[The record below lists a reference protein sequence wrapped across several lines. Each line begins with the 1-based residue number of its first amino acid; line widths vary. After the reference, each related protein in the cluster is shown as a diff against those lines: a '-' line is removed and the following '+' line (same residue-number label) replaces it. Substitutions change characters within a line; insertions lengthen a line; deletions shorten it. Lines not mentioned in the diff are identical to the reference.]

1 MVRNKIAVLEKST
14 IDKIAAGEVVERP
27 SSVVKELVENAIDAG
42 ASAITVEIK
51 DGGKS
56 YIRITDNGCGIPE
69 DELSVAFMRHST
81 SKLRDASE
89 LADIHTLGFR
99 GEALSS
105 ISAVSRVEM
114 ITKPADTLMGVRYVI
129 EGSKEI
135 SLDKIGAPDG
145 TTIMIYQLFFNTPA
159 RKKFLKTDTTEASY
173 ISELME
179 RLALSHPDIS
189 FCFIS
194 NKKEKIHTSGNGNL
208 MDTIYQIYGRQI
220 ASNLLAV
227 EKETD
232 LLKVSGFI
240 GNSNVARGNR
250 SLENFYING
259 RYIKSPL
266 LSKSVEEGYVGYL
279 MQHQYPFCVL
289 MITTKEA
296 SVDVNVHPTKQEV
309 RFDDEMAIADIF
321 KSLIF
326 DRLHQREDIAEVT
339 LDENVKEYAEE
350 VAEEVA
356 KDQQSS
362 TIRQDVPMRK
372 IAESTVADPRLEPMA
387 SEAESKQEEIVKE
400 VAPEPFEK
408 SRLEKMRQKI
418 TAQIHAD
425 TPYERKYQEYYQE
438 KEKEQDQGQKEKFTY
453 EQTTFLSEKA
463 RAKHRIIGQVFDTY
477 WLIEH
482 DNKLYIIDQHA
493 AHEKVLFERMMKQLQ
508 DKEMTTQYVSPP
520 IIVSLTRAEQDILDR
535 YEDVFSEL
543 GYVISSF
550 GGNEF
555 AIEGVPGNL
564 FSFDVKEFFMELLA
578 SCGELKGNDG
588 HDMIVEKVASMS
600 CKAAVK
606 GNNRLSYSE
615 IEELLDELLSLDNP
629 YHCPH
634 GRPTIIAMT
643 KYELEK
649 KFKRIV

>member
-129 EGSKEI
+129 EGSKEV

-145 TTIMIYQLFFNTPA
+145 TTIMVYQLFFNTPA

-326 DRLHQREDIAEVT
+326 ERLYQREDIAEVT
-339 LDENVKEYAEE
+339 LDENVQA
-350 VAEEVA
+350 A
-356 KDQQSS
+356 SL
-362 TIRQDVPMRK
+362 RK
-372 IAESTVADPRLEPMA
+372 TTENDATDPGSESITCEP
-387 SEAESKQEEIVKE
+387 ESKKEETIIE

-408 SRLEKMRQKI
+408 CRLEKMRQKI

-438 KEKEQDQGQKEKFTY
+438 KEKEQDQSREEKVTY
-453 EQTTFLSEKA
+453 EQTSFLSEQA

-520 IIVSLTRAEQDILDR
+520 IIVSLTRAEQDILKR
-535 YEDVFSEL
+535 YEEVFSEL

-606 GNNRLSYSE
+606 GNNRLSYPE
-615 IEELLDELLSLDNP
+615 IEELLDELLSLENP

>member
-129 EGSKEI
+129 EGSKEV

-145 TTIMIYQLFFNTPA
+145 TTIMVYQLFFNTPA

-208 MDTIYQIYGRQI
+208 MDTIYQIYGRLI

-326 DRLHQREDIAEVT
+326 ERLLQREDIAEVT
-339 LDENVKEYAEE
+339 LDENVQA
-350 VAEEVA
+350 A
-356 KDQQSS
+356 
-362 TIRQDVPMRK
+362 PLRK
-372 IAESTVADPRLEPMA
+372 TTENDATDPGSESMTCEP
-387 SEAESKQEEIVKE
+387 ESKKEETIIE

-438 KEKEQDQGQKEKFTY
+438 KEKEQDQSREEKVTYGQTS
-453 EQTTFLSEKA
+453 FLSEQA

-520 IIVSLTRAEQDILDR
+520 IIVSLTRAEQDILKR
-535 YEDVFSEL
+535 YEEVFSEL

-606 GNNRLSYSE
+606 GNNRLSYPE
-615 IEELLDELLSLDNP
+615 IEELLDELLSLENP

-634 GRPTIIAMT
+634 GRPTIIAIT

>member
-129 EGSKEI
+129 EGSKEV

-145 TTIMIYQLFFNTPA
+145 TTIMVYQLFFNTPA

-326 DRLHQREDIAEVT
+326 ERLYQREDIAEVT
-339 LDENVKEYAEE
+339 LDENVQA
-350 VAEEVA
+350 A
-356 KDQQSS
+356 SL
-362 TIRQDVPMRK
+362 RK
-372 IAESTVADPRLEPMA
+372 TTENDATDPGSESITCEP
-387 SEAESKQEEIVKE
+387 ESKKEETIIE

-438 KEKEQDQGQKEKFTY
+438 KEKEQDQSREEKVTY
-453 EQTTFLSEKA
+453 EQTSFLSEQA

-482 DNKLYIIDQHA
+482 DNKVYIIDQHA

-520 IIVSLTRAEQDILDR
+520 IIVSLTRAEQDILKR
-535 YEDVFSEL
+535 YEEVFSEL

-606 GNNRLSYSE
+606 GNNRLSYPE
-615 IEELLDELLSLDNP
+615 IEGLLDELLSLENP

>member
-129 EGSKEI
+129 EGSKEV

-145 TTIMIYQLFFNTPA
+145 TTIMVYQLFFNTPA

-208 MDTIYQIYGRQI
+208 MDTIYQIYGRLI

-326 DRLHQREDIAEVT
+326 ERLHQREDIAEVT
-339 LDENVKEYAEE
+339 LDENVQA
-350 VAEEVA
+350 A
-356 KDQQSS
+356 
-362 TIRQDVPMRK
+362 PLRK
-372 IAESTVADPRLEPMA
+372 TTENDATDPGSESMTCEP
-387 SEAESKQEEIVKE
+387 ESKKEETIIE
-400 VAPEPFEK
+400 MAPEPFEK

-438 KEKEQDQGQKEKFTY
+438 KEKEQDQSREEKVTY
-453 EQTTFLSEKA
+453 EQTSFLSEQA

-520 IIVSLTRAEQDILDR
+520 IIVSLTRAEQDILER
-535 YEDVFSEL
+535 YEEVFSEL

-578 SCGELKGNDG
+578 SCGELKDNDG

-606 GNNRLSYSE
+606 GNNRLSYPE
-615 IEELLDELLSLDNP
+615 IEELLDELLSLENP

>member
-1 MVRNKIAVLEKST
+1 MVRNKITVLEKST

-129 EGSKEI
+129 EGSKEV

-145 TTIMIYQLFFNTPA
+145 TTIMVYQLFFNTPA

-326 DRLHQREDIAEVT
+326 ERLHQREDIAEVT
-339 LDENVKEYAEE
+339 LDENVQA
-350 VAEEVA
+350 A
-356 KDQQSS
+356 
-362 TIRQDVPMRK
+362 PLRK
-372 IAESTVADPRLEPMA
+372 TTENDATDPGSESMTCEP
-387 SEAESKQEEIVKE
+387 ESKKEETIIE

-438 KEKEQDQGQKEKFTY
+438 KEKEQDQSREEKVTY
-453 EQTTFLSEKA
+453 EQTSFLSEQA

-520 IIVSLTRAEQDILDR
+520 IIVSLTRAEQDILKR
-535 YEDVFSEL
+535 YEEVFSEL

-606 GNNRLSYSE
+606 GNNRLSYPE
-615 IEELLDELLSLDNP
+615 IEELLDELLSLENP

>member
-129 EGSKEI
+129 EGSKEV

-145 TTIMIYQLFFNTPA
+145 TTIMVYQLFFNTPA

-208 MDTIYQIYGRQI
+208 MDTIYQIYGRLI

-326 DRLHQREDIAEVT
+326 ERLHQREDIAEVT
-339 LDENVKEYAEE
+339 LDENVQA
-350 VAEEVA
+350 A
-356 KDQQSS
+356 SL
-362 TIRQDVPMRK
+362 RK
-372 IAESTVADPRLEPMA
+372 TTENDATDPGSESMTCEP
-387 SEAESKQEEIVKE
+387 ESKKEETIIE

-438 KEKEQDQGQKEKFTY
+438 KEKEQDQSREEKVTY
-453 EQTTFLSEKA
+453 EQTSFLSEQA

-520 IIVSLTRAEQDILDR
+520 IIVSLTRAEQDILKR
-535 YEDVFSEL
+535 YEEVFSEL

-606 GNNRLSYSE
+606 GNNRLSYPE
-615 IEELLDELLSLDNP
+615 IEELLDELLSLENP

>member
-129 EGSKEI
+129 EGSKEV

-145 TTIMIYQLFFNTPA
+145 TTIMVYQLFFNTPA

-194 NKKEKIHTSGNGNL
+194 NKKEKIHTPGNGNL

-326 DRLHQREDIAEVT
+326 ERLYQREDIAEVT
-339 LDENVKEYAEE
+339 LDENVQA
-350 VAEEVA
+350 A
-356 KDQQSS
+356 SL
-362 TIRQDVPMRK
+362 RK
-372 IAESTVADPRLEPMA
+372 TTENDATDPGSESITCEP
-387 SEAESKQEEIVKE
+387 ESKKEETIIE

-438 KEKEQDQGQKEKFTY
+438 KEKEQEQSREEKVTY
-453 EQTTFLSEKA
+453 EQTSFLSEQA

-520 IIVSLTRAEQDILDR
+520 IIVSLTRAEQDILKR
-535 YEDVFSEL
+535 YEEVFSEL

-606 GNNRLSYSE
+606 GNNRLSYPE
-615 IEELLDELLSLDNP
+615 IEELLDELLSLENP

>member
-1 MVRNKIAVLEKST
+1 M
-14 IDKIAAGEVVERP
+14 VERP
-27 SSVVKELVENAIDAG
+27 ASVVKELVENAIDAG
-42 ASAITVEIK
+42 ADAITVEIK

-69 DELSVAFMRHST
+69 EELPVAFLRHST
-81 SKLRDASE
+81 SKLRNASE
-89 LADIHTLGFR
+89 LSDIHTLGFR

-114 ITKPADTLMGVRYVI
+114 ITKPQTELMGVRYVV
-129 EGSKEI
+129 EGSQEV
-135 SLDKIGAPDG
+135 SMDKIGAPDG
-145 TTIMIYQLFFNTPA
+145 TTIMVYQLFFNTPA
-159 RKKFLKTDTTEASY
+159 RKKFLKSDMTEASY

-179 RLALSHPDIS
+179 RLALSHPDVS
-189 FCFIS
+189 FLFIS

-232 LLKVSGFI
+232 LLMVSGFI

-266 LSKSVEEGYVGYL
+266 LSKAVEEGYVGYL

-289 MITTKEA
+289 QITTKEA
-296 SVDVNVHPTKQEV
+296 AVDVNVHPTKQEV
-309 RFDDEMAIADIF
+309 RFDDEIAIADIF
-321 KSLIF
+321 KTLVF
-326 DRLHQREDIAEVT
+326 ERLHQREDIAEVT
-339 LDENVKEYAEE
+339 LDEEIEKEKEQSKP
-350 VAEEVA
+350 VAEER
-356 KDQQSS
+356 
-362 TIRQDVPMRK
+362 T
-372 IAESTVADPRLEPMA
+372 
-387 SEAESKQEEIVKE
+387 
-400 VAPEPFEK
+400 PEPFEK
-408 SRLEKMRQKI
+408 ARLQQMREKI
-418 TAQIHAD
+418 TKQIHAD
-425 TPYERKYQEYYQE
+425 TPYERKYQEFYQKRE
-438 KEKEQDQGQKEKFTY
+438 SDTNAHAPKQELPETSKPATY
-453 EQTTFLSEKA
+453 EQTSFLTREA
-463 RAKHRIIGQVFDTY
+463 RAKHHIIGQVFDTY

-493 AHEKVLFERMMKQLQ
+493 AHEKVLYERMMKQLKN
-508 DKEMTTQYVSPP
+508 KEMTTQYVSPP
-520 IIVSLTRAEQDILDR
+520 IILSLTRAEQDILER
-535 YEDVFSEL
+535 FADVFAEL
-543 GYVISSF
+543 GYVISPF

-564 FSFDVKEFFMELLA
+564 FSFDVKTFFMELLA
-578 SCGELKGNDG
+578 SCDSLKGNDG
-588 HDMIVEKVASMS
+588 HDMILEKIASMS
-600 CKAAVK
+600 CKAAIK
-606 GNNRLSYSE
+606 GNNQLSRPE
-615 IEELLDELLSLDNP
+615 IEALLEELLSLENP

>member
-129 EGSKEI
+129 EGSKEV

-145 TTIMIYQLFFNTPA
+145 TTIMVYQLFFNTPA

-309 RFDDEMAIADIF
+309 RFDDEIAIADIF

-326 DRLHQREDIAEVT
+326 ERLLQREDIAEVT
-339 LDENVKEYAEE
+339 LDENVQA
-350 VAEEVA
+350 A
-356 KDQQSS
+356 
-362 TIRQDVPMRK
+362 PLRK
-372 IAESTVADPRLEPMA
+372 TTENDATDPGSESMTCEP
-387 SEAESKQEEIVKE
+387 ESKKEETIIE

-418 TAQIHAD
+418 MAQIHAD

-438 KEKEQDQGQKEKFTY
+438 KEKEQDQSREEKVTY
-453 EQTTFLSEKA
+453 EQTSFLSEQA

-520 IIVSLTRAEQDILDR
+520 IIVSLTRAEQDILKR
-535 YEDVFSEL
+535 YEEVFSEL

-606 GNNRLSYSE
+606 GNNRLSYPE
-615 IEELLDELLSLDNP
+615 IEELLDELLSLENP

>member
-1 MVRNKIAVLEKST
+1 MVRNKITVLEKST

-129 EGSKEI
+129 EGSKEV

-145 TTIMIYQLFFNTPA
+145 TTIMVYQLFFNTPA

-208 MDTIYQIYGRQI
+208 MDTIYQIYGRLI

-289 MITTKEA
+289 MIATKEA

-326 DRLHQREDIAEVT
+326 ERLHQREDIAEVT
-339 LDENVKEYAEE
+339 LDENVQA
-350 VAEEVA
+350 A
-356 KDQQSS
+356 
-362 TIRQDVPMRK
+362 PLRK
-372 IAESTVADPRLEPMA
+372 TTENDATDPGSESMTCEP
-387 SEAESKQEEIVKE
+387 ESKKEETIIE

-438 KEKEQDQGQKEKFTY
+438 KEKEQDQSREEKVTY
-453 EQTTFLSEKA
+453 EQTSFLSEQA
-463 RAKHRIIGQVFDTY
+463 RAKHRIIGQIFDTY

-520 IIVSLTRAEQDILDR
+520 IIVSLTRAEQDILKR
-535 YEDVFSEL
+535 YEEVFSEL

-606 GNNRLSYSE
+606 GNNRLSYPE
-615 IEELLDELLSLDNP
+615 IEELLDELLSLENP

>member
-1 MVRNKIAVLEKST
+1 MVRNKITVLEKST

-129 EGSKEI
+129 EGSKEV

-145 TTIMIYQLFFNTPA
+145 TTIMVYQLFFNTPA

-208 MDTIYQIYGRQI
+208 MDTIYQIYGRLI

-326 DRLHQREDIAEVT
+326 ERLHQREDIAEVT
-339 LDENVKEYAEE
+339 LDENVQA
-350 VAEEVA
+350 A
-356 KDQQSS
+356 
-362 TIRQDVPMRK
+362 PLRK
-372 IAESTVADPRLEPMA
+372 TTENDATDPGSESMTCEP
-387 SEAESKQEEIVKE
+387 ESKKEETIIE

-438 KEKEQDQGQKEKFTY
+438 KEKEQDQSREEKVTY
-453 EQTTFLSEKA
+453 EQTSFLSEQA

-520 IIVSLTRAEQDILDR
+520 IIVSLTRAEQDILER
-535 YEDVFSEL
+535 YEEVFSEL

-606 GNNRLSYSE
+606 GNNRLSYPE
-615 IEELLDELLSLDNP
+615 IEELLDELLSLENP

>member
-1 MVRNKIAVLEKST
+1 MVRNKIAVLEKAT

-27 SSVVKELVENAIDAG
+27 ASVVKELVENAIDAG
-42 ASAITVEIK
+42 ADAITVEIK

-69 DELSVAFMRHST
+69 EELPVAFLRHST

-89 LADIHTLGFR
+89 LSDIHTLGFR

-114 ITKPADTLMGVRYVI
+114 ITKPQTELMGVRYVV
-129 EGSKEI
+129 EGSQEV
-135 SLDKIGAPDG
+135 SMDKIGAPDG
-145 TTIMIYQLFFNTPA
+145 TTIMVYQLFFNTPA
-159 RKKFLKTDTTEASY
+159 RKKFLKSDMTEASY

-179 RLALSHPDIS
+179 RLALSHPDVS
-189 FCFIS
+189 FLFIS

-232 LLKVSGFI
+232 LLMVSGFI

-266 LSKSVEEGYVGYL
+266 LSKAVEEGYVGYL

-289 MITTKEA
+289 QITTKEA
-296 SVDVNVHPTKQEV
+296 AVDVNVHPTKQEV
-309 RFDDEMAIADIF
+309 RFDDEIAIADIF
-321 KSLIF
+321 KTLVF
-326 DRLHQREDIAEVT
+326 ERLYQREDIAEVT
-339 LDENVKEYAEE
+339 LDEEIEKEKEQSKP
-350 VAEEVA
+350 VAEER
-356 KDQQSS
+356 
-362 TIRQDVPMRK
+362 T
-372 IAESTVADPRLEPMA
+372 
-387 SEAESKQEEIVKE
+387 
-400 VAPEPFEK
+400 PEPFEK
-408 SRLEKMRQKI
+408 ARLQQMREKI
-418 TAQIHAD
+418 TKQIHAD
-425 TPYERKYQEYYQE
+425 TPYERKYQEFYQKRE
-438 KEKEQDQGQKEKFTY
+438 SDSNAHAPKQELPETSKPATY
-453 EQTTFLSEKA
+453 EQTSFLTREA
-463 RAKHRIIGQVFDTY
+463 RAKHHIIGQVFDTY

-493 AHEKVLFERMMKQLQ
+493 AHEKVLYERMMKQLKN
-508 DKEMTTQYVSPP
+508 KEMTTQYVSPP
-520 IIVSLTRAEQDILDR
+520 IILSLTRAEQDILER
-535 YEDVFSEL
+535 FADVFAEL
-543 GYVISSF
+543 GYVISPF

-564 FSFDVKEFFMELLA
+564 FSFDVKTFFMELLA
-578 SCGELKGNDG
+578 SCDSLKGNDG
-588 HDMIVEKVASMS
+588 HDMILEKIASMS
-600 CKAAVK
+600 CKAAIK
-606 GNNRLSYSE
+606 GNNHLSRPE
-615 IEELLDELLSLDNP
+615 IEALLEELLSLENP

>member
-114 ITKPADTLMGVRYVI
+114 ITKLADTLMGVRYVI
-129 EGSKEI
+129 EGSKEV

-145 TTIMIYQLFFNTPA
+145 TTIMVYQLFFNTPA

-194 NKKEKIHTSGNGNL
+194 NKKEKIHTSGSGNL
-208 MDTIYQIYGRQI
+208 MDTVYQIYGRQI

-326 DRLHQREDIAEVT
+326 ERLHQREDIAEVT
-339 LDENVKEYAEE
+339 LDENVQA
-350 VAEEVA
+350 A
-356 KDQQSS
+356 
-362 TIRQDVPMRK
+362 PLRK
-372 IAESTVADPRLEPMA
+372 TTENDATDPGRESMTCEP
-387 SEAESKQEEIVKE
+387 ESKKEETIIE

-438 KEKEQDQGQKEKFTY
+438 KEKEQEQSREEKVTY
-453 EQTTFLSEKA
+453 EQTSFLSEQA

-493 AHEKVLFERMMKQLQ
+493 AHEKVLFERMMKRLQ

-520 IIVSLTRAEQDILDR
+520 IIVSLTRAEQDILKR
-535 YEDVFSEL
+535 YEEVFSEL

-606 GNNRLSYSE
+606 GNNRLSYPE
-615 IEELLDELLSLDNP
+615 IEELLDELLSLENP

>member
-129 EGSKEI
+129 EGSKEV

-145 TTIMIYQLFFNTPA
+145 TTIMVYQLFFNTPA

-326 DRLHQREDIAEVT
+326 ERLHQREDIAEVT
-339 LDENVKEYAEE
+339 LDENVQA
-350 VAEEVA
+350 
-356 KDQQSS
+356 
-362 TIRQDVPMRK
+362 TPLRK
-372 IAESTVADPRLEPMA
+372 TTENDATDPGSESMTCEP
-387 SEAESKQEEIVKE
+387 ESKKEETIIE

-438 KEKEQDQGQKEKFTY
+438 KEKEQDQSREEKVTY
-453 EQTTFLSEKA
+453 EQTSFLSEQA

-520 IIVSLTRAEQDILDR
+520 IIVSLTRAEQDILKR
-535 YEDVFSEL
+535 YEEVFSEL

-606 GNNRLSYSE
+606 GNNRLSYPE
-615 IEELLDELLSLDNP
+615 IEELLDELLSLENP

>member
-129 EGSKEI
+129 EGSKEV

-145 TTIMIYQLFFNTPA
+145 TTIMVYQLFFNTPA

-220 ASNLLAV
+220 ASNLLTV

-321 KSLIF
+321 KLLIF
-326 DRLHQREDIAEVT
+326 ERLHQREDIAEVT
-339 LDENVKEYAEE
+339 LDENVQA
-350 VAEEVA
+350 A
-356 KDQQSS
+356 
-362 TIRQDVPMRK
+362 PLRK
-372 IAESTVADPRLEPMA
+372 TTENDATDPRSESMTCEP
-387 SEAESKQEEIVKE
+387 ESKKEETIIE

-438 KEKEQDQGQKEKFTY
+438 KEIEQDQSREEKVTY
-453 EQTTFLSEKA
+453 EQTSFLSEQA

-520 IIVSLTRAEQDILDR
+520 IIVSLTRAEQDILER
-535 YEDVFSEL
+535 YEEVFSEL

-606 GNNRLSYSE
+606 GNNRLSYPE
-615 IEELLDELLSLDNP
+615 IEELLDELLSLENP

>member
-129 EGSKEI
+129 EGSKEV

-145 TTIMIYQLFFNTPA
+145 TTIMVYQLFFNTPA

-326 DRLHQREDIAEVT
+326 ERLLQREDIAEVT
-339 LDENVKEYAEE
+339 LDENVQA
-350 VAEEVA
+350 A
-356 KDQQSS
+356 
-362 TIRQDVPMRK
+362 PLRK
-372 IAESTVADPRLEPMA
+372 TTENDATDPGSESMTCEP
-387 SEAESKQEEIVKE
+387 ESKKEETIIE

-418 TAQIHAD
+418 MAQIHAD

-438 KEKEQDQGQKEKFTY
+438 KEKEQDQSREEKVTY
-453 EQTTFLSEKA
+453 EQTSFLSEQA

-520 IIVSLTRAEQDILDR
+520 IIVSLTRAEQDILKR
-535 YEDVFSEL
+535 YEEVFSEL

-606 GNNRLSYSE
+606 GNNRLSYPE
-615 IEELLDELLSLDNP
+615 IEELLDELLSLENP

>member
-1 MVRNKIAVLEKST
+1 MVRNKIAVLEKAT

-27 SSVVKELVENAIDAG
+27 ASVVKELVENAIDAG
-42 ASAITVEIK
+42 ADAITVEIK

-69 DELSVAFMRHST
+69 EELPVAFLRHST
-81 SKLRDASE
+81 SKLRNASE
-89 LADIHTLGFR
+89 LSDIHTLGFR

-114 ITKPADTLMGVRYVI
+114 ITKPQTELMGVRYVV
-129 EGSKEI
+129 EGSQEV
-135 SLDKIGAPDG
+135 SMDKIGAPDG
-145 TTIMIYQLFFNTPA
+145 TTIMVYQLFFNTPA
-159 RKKFLKTDTTEASY
+159 RKKFLKSDMTEASY

-179 RLALSHPDIS
+179 RLALSHPDVS
-189 FCFIS
+189 FLFIS

-232 LLKVSGFI
+232 LLMVSGFI

-266 LSKSVEEGYVGYL
+266 LSKAVEEGYVGYL

-289 MITTKEA
+289 QITTKEA
-296 SVDVNVHPTKQEV
+296 AVDVNVHPTKQEV
-309 RFDDEMAIADIF
+309 RFDDEIAIADIF
-321 KSLIF
+321 KTLVF
-326 DRLHQREDIAEVT
+326 ERLHQREDIAEVT
-339 LDENVKEYAEE
+339 LDEEIEKEKEQSKP
-350 VAEEVA
+350 VAEEC
-356 KDQQSS
+356 
-362 TIRQDVPMRK
+362 T
-372 IAESTVADPRLEPMA
+372 
-387 SEAESKQEEIVKE
+387 
-400 VAPEPFEK
+400 PEPFEK
-408 SRLEKMRQKI
+408 ARLQQMREKI
-418 TAQIHAD
+418 TKQIHAD
-425 TPYERKYQEYYQE
+425 TPYERKYQEFYQKRE
-438 KEKEQDQGQKEKFTY
+438 SDTNAHAPKQELPETSKTATY
-453 EQTTFLSEKA
+453 EQTSFLTREA
-463 RAKHRIIGQVFDTY
+463 RAKHHIIGQVFDTY

-493 AHEKVLFERMMKQLQ
+493 AHEKVLYERMMKQLKN
-508 DKEMTTQYVSPP
+508 KEMTTQYVSPP
-520 IIVSLTRAEQDILDR
+520 IILSLTRAEQDILER
-535 YEDVFSEL
+535 FADVFAEL
-543 GYVISSF
+543 GYVISPF

-564 FSFDVKEFFMELLA
+564 FSFDVKTFFMELLA
-578 SCGELKGNDG
+578 SCDSLKGNDG
-588 HDMIVEKVASMS
+588 HDMILEKIASMS
-600 CKAAVK
+600 CKAAIK
-606 GNNRLSYSE
+606 GNNHLSRPE
-615 IEELLDELLSLDNP
+615 IETLLEELLSLENP

>member
-129 EGSKEI
+129 EGSKEV

-145 TTIMIYQLFFNTPA
+145 TTIMVYQLFFNTPA

-326 DRLHQREDIAEVT
+326 ERLYQREDIAEVT
-339 LDENVKEYAEE
+339 LDENVQA
-350 VAEEVA
+350 A
-356 KDQQSS
+356 SL
-362 TIRQDVPMRK
+362 RK
-372 IAESTVADPRLEPMA
+372 TTENAATDPGSASITCEP
-387 SEAESKQEEIVKE
+387 ESKKEETIIE

-438 KEKEQDQGQKEKFTY
+438 KEKEQDQSREEKVTY
-453 EQTTFLSEKA
+453 EQTSFLSEQA

-520 IIVSLTRAEQDILDR
+520 IIVSLTRAERDILKR
-535 YEDVFSEL
+535 YEEVFSEL

-606 GNNRLSYSE
+606 GNNRLSYPE
-615 IEELLDELLSLDNP
+615 IEELLDELLSLENP

>member
-129 EGSKEI
+129 EGSKEV

-145 TTIMIYQLFFNTPA
+145 TTIMVYQLFFNTPA

-326 DRLHQREDIAEVT
+326 ERLYQIEDIAEVT
-339 LDENVKEYAEE
+339 LDENVQA
-350 VAEEVA
+350 A
-356 KDQQSS
+356 SL
-362 TIRQDVPMRK
+362 RK
-372 IAESTVADPRLEPMA
+372 TTENDATDPGSESITCEP
-387 SEAESKQEEIVKE
+387 ESKKEETIIE

-438 KEKEQDQGQKEKFTY
+438 KEKEQEQSREEKVTY
-453 EQTTFLSEKA
+453 EQTSFLSEQA

-520 IIVSLTRAEQDILDR
+520 IIVSLTRAEQDILKR
-535 YEDVFSEL
+535 YEEVFSEL

-606 GNNRLSYSE
+606 GNNRLSYPE
-615 IEELLDELLSLDNP
+615 IEELLDELLSLENP

>member
-42 ASAITVEIK
+42 ASAITVEIR

-129 EGSKEI
+129 EGSKEV

-145 TTIMIYQLFFNTPA
+145 TTIMVYQLFFNTPA

-326 DRLHQREDIAEVT
+326 ERLYQREDIAEVT
-339 LDENVKEYAEE
+339 LDENVQA
-350 VAEEVA
+350 A
-356 KDQQSS
+356 SL
-362 TIRQDVPMRK
+362 RK
-372 IAESTVADPRLEPMA
+372 TTENDATDPGSESITCEP
-387 SEAESKQEEIVKE
+387 ESKKEETIIE

-438 KEKEQDQGQKEKFTY
+438 KEKEQEQSREEKVTY
-453 EQTTFLSEKA
+453 EQTSFLSEQA

-520 IIVSLTRAEQDILDR
+520 IIVSLTRAERDILKR
-535 YEDVFSEL
+535 YEEVFSEL

-606 GNNRLSYSE
+606 GNNRLSYPE
-615 IEELLDELLSLDNP
+615 IEELLDELLSLENP

>member
-1 MVRNKIAVLEKST
+1 MVRNKIAVLEKAT

-27 SSVVKELVENAIDAG
+27 ASVVKELVENAIDAG
-42 ASAITVEIK
+42 ADAITVEIK

-69 DELSVAFMRHST
+69 EELPVAFLRHST

-89 LADIHTLGFR
+89 LSDIHTLGFR

-105 ISAVSRVEM
+105 ISAISRVEM
-114 ITKPADTLMGVRYVI
+114 ITKPQTELMGVRYVV
-129 EGSKEI
+129 EGSQEV
-135 SLDKIGAPDG
+135 SMDKIGAPDG
-145 TTIMIYQLFFNTPA
+145 TTIMVYQLFFNTPA
-159 RKKFLKTDTTEASY
+159 RKKFLKSDMTEASY

-179 RLALSHPDIS
+179 RLALSHPDVS
-189 FCFIS
+189 FLFIS

-232 LLKVSGFI
+232 LLMVSGFI

-266 LSKSVEEGYVGYL
+266 LSKAVEEGYVGYL

-289 MITTKEA
+289 QITTKEA
-296 SVDVNVHPTKQEV
+296 AVDVNVHPTKQEV
-309 RFDDEMAIADIF
+309 RFDDEIAIADIF
-321 KSLIF
+321 KTLVF
-326 DRLHQREDIAEVT
+326 ERLHQREDIAEVT
-339 LDENVKEYAEE
+339 LDEEIEIEKEKEKEQSKPVTEE
-350 VAEEVA
+350 R
-356 KDQQSS
+356 
-362 TIRQDVPMRK
+362 T
-372 IAESTVADPRLEPMA
+372 
-387 SEAESKQEEIVKE
+387 
-400 VAPEPFEK
+400 PEPFEK
-408 SRLEKMRQKI
+408 ARLQQMREKI
-418 TAQIHAD
+418 TKQIHAD
-425 TPYERKYQEYYQE
+425 TPYERKYQEFYQKRE
-438 KEKEQDQGQKEKFTY
+438 SDTNAHAPKQELPETSKPATY
-453 EQTTFLSEKA
+453 EQTSFLTREA
-463 RAKHRIIGQVFDTY
+463 RAKHHIIGQVFDTY

-493 AHEKVLFERMMKQLQ
+493 AHEKVLYERMMKQLKN
-508 DKEMTTQYVSPP
+508 KEMTTQYVSPP
-520 IIVSLTRAEQDILDR
+520 IILSLTRAEQDILER
-535 YEDVFSEL
+535 FADVFAEL
-543 GYVISSF
+543 GYVISPF

-555 AIEGVPGNL
+555 AIEGIPGNL
-564 FSFDVKEFFMELLA
+564 FSFDVKTFFMELLA
-578 SCGELKGNDG
+578 SCDSLKGNDG
-588 HDMIVEKVASMS
+588 HDMILEKIASMS
-600 CKAAVK
+600 CKAAIK
-606 GNNRLSYSE
+606 GNNQLSRPE
-615 IEELLDELLSLDNP
+615 IEALLEELLSLENP

>member
-129 EGSKEI
+129 EGSKEV

-145 TTIMIYQLFFNTPA
+145 TTIMVYQLFFNTPA

-326 DRLHQREDIAEVT
+326 ERLYQREDIAEVT
-339 LDENVKEYAEE
+339 LDENVQA
-350 VAEEVA
+350 A
-356 KDQQSS
+356 SL
-362 TIRQDVPMRK
+362 RK
-372 IAESTVADPRLEPMA
+372 TTENDATDPGSESMTCEP
-387 SEAESKQEEIVKE
+387 ESKKEETIIE

-438 KEKEQDQGQKEKFTY
+438 KEKEQDQSREEKVTY
-453 EQTTFLSEKA
+453 EQTSFLSEQA

-520 IIVSLTRAEQDILDR
+520 IIVSLTRAEQDILKR
-535 YEDVFSEL
+535 YEEVFSEL

-606 GNNRLSYSE
+606 GNNRLSYPE
-615 IEELLDELLSLDNP
+615 IEELLDELLSLENP

>member
-129 EGSKEI
+129 EGSKEV

-145 TTIMIYQLFFNTPA
+145 TTIMVYQLFFNTPA

-208 MDTIYQIYGRQI
+208 MDTIYQIYGRLI

-289 MITTKEA
+289 MIATKEA

-326 DRLHQREDIAEVT
+326 ERLHQREDIAEVT
-339 LDENVKEYAEE
+339 LDENVQA
-350 VAEEVA
+350 A
-356 KDQQSS
+356 
-362 TIRQDVPMRK
+362 PLRK
-372 IAESTVADPRLEPMA
+372 TTENDATDPGSESMTCEP
-387 SEAESKQEEIVKE
+387 ESKKEETIIE

-438 KEKEQDQGQKEKFTY
+438 KEKEQDQSREEKVTY
-453 EQTTFLSEKA
+453 EQTSFLSEQA

-520 IIVSLTRAEQDILDR
+520 IIVSLTRAEQDILKR
-535 YEDVFSEL
+535 YEEVFSEL

-606 GNNRLSYSE
+606 GNNRLSYPE
-615 IEELLDELLSLDNP
+615 IEELLDELLSLENP

>member
-1 MVRNKIAVLEKST
+1 MVRNKIAVLEKAT

-27 SSVVKELVENAIDAG
+27 ASVVKELVENAIDAG
-42 ASAITVEIK
+42 ADAITVEIK

-69 DELSVAFMRHST
+69 EELPVAFLRHST

-89 LADIHTLGFR
+89 LSDIHTLGFR

-114 ITKPADTLMGVRYVI
+114 ITKPQTELMGVRYVV
-129 EGSKEI
+129 EGSQEV
-135 SLDKIGAPDG
+135 SMDKIGAPDG
-145 TTIMIYQLFFNTPA
+145 TTIMVYQLFFNTPA
-159 RKKFLKTDTTEASY
+159 RKKFLKSDMTEASY

-179 RLALSHPDIS
+179 RLALSHPDVS
-189 FCFIS
+189 FLFIS

-232 LLKVSGFI
+232 LLMVSGFI

-266 LSKSVEEGYVGYL
+266 LSKAVEEGYVGYL

-289 MITTKEA
+289 QITTKEA
-296 SVDVNVHPTKQEV
+296 AVDVNVHPTKQEV
-309 RFDDEMAIADIF
+309 RFDDEIAIADIF
-321 KSLIF
+321 KTLVF
-326 DRLHQREDIAEVT
+326 ERLHQREDIAEVT
-339 LDENVKEYAEE
+339 LDEEIEIEKEQSKPVTEE
-350 VAEEVA
+350 R
-356 KDQQSS
+356 
-362 TIRQDVPMRK
+362 T
-372 IAESTVADPRLEPMA
+372 
-387 SEAESKQEEIVKE
+387 
-400 VAPEPFEK
+400 PEPFEK
-408 SRLEKMRQKI
+408 ARLQQMREKI
-418 TAQIHAD
+418 TKQIHAD
-425 TPYERKYQEYYQE
+425 TPYERKYQEFYQKRE
-438 KEKEQDQGQKEKFTY
+438 SDTNAHAPKQELPETSKPATY
-453 EQTTFLSEKA
+453 EQTSFLTREA
-463 RAKHRIIGQVFDTY
+463 RAKHHIIGQVFDTY

-493 AHEKVLFERMMKQLQ
+493 AHEKVLYERMMKQLKN
-508 DKEMTTQYVSPP
+508 KEMTTQYVSPP
-520 IIVSLTRAEQDILDR
+520 IILSLTRAEQDILER
-535 YEDVFSEL
+535 FADVFAEL
-543 GYVISSF
+543 GYVISPF

-564 FSFDVKEFFMELLA
+564 FSFDVKTFFMELLA
-578 SCGELKGNDG
+578 SCDSLKGNDG
-588 HDMIVEKVASMS
+588 HDMILEKIASMS
-600 CKAAVK
+600 CKAAIK
-606 GNNRLSYSE
+606 GNNHLSRPE
-615 IEELLDELLSLDNP
+615 IEALLEELLSLENP

>member
-129 EGSKEI
+129 EGSKEV

-145 TTIMIYQLFFNTPA
+145 TTIMVYQLFFNTPA

-326 DRLHQREDIAEVT
+326 ERLYQREDIAEVT
-339 LDENVKEYAEE
+339 LDENVQA
-350 VAEEVA
+350 A
-356 KDQQSS
+356 SL
-362 TIRQDVPMRK
+362 RK
-372 IAESTVADPRLEPMA
+372 TTENDATDPGSESITCEP
-387 SEAESKQEEIVKE
+387 ESKKEENIIE

-438 KEKEQDQGQKEKFTY
+438 KEKEQDQSREEKVTY
-453 EQTTFLSEKA
+453 EQTSFLSEQA

-520 IIVSLTRAEQDILDR
+520 IIVSLTRAEQDILKR
-535 YEDVFSEL
+535 YEEVFSEL

-606 GNNRLSYSE
+606 GNNRLSYPE
-615 IEELLDELLSLDNP
+615 IEELLDELLSLENP

>member
-1 MVRNKIAVLEKST
+1 MVRNKIAVLEKAT

-27 SSVVKELVENAIDAG
+27 ASVVKELVENAIDAG
-42 ASAITVEIK
+42 ADAITVEIK

-69 DELSVAFMRHST
+69 EELPVAFLRHST

-89 LADIHTLGFR
+89 LSDIHTLGFR

-114 ITKPADTLMGVRYVI
+114 ITKPQTELMGVRYVV
-129 EGSKEI
+129 EGSQEV
-135 SLDKIGAPDG
+135 SMDKIGAPDG
-145 TTIMIYQLFFNTPA
+145 TTIMVYQLFFNTPA
-159 RKKFLKTDTTEASY
+159 RKKFLKSDMTEASY

-179 RLALSHPDIS
+179 RLALSHPDVS
-189 FCFIS
+189 FLFIS

-232 LLKVSGFI
+232 LLMVSGFI

-266 LSKSVEEGYVGYL
+266 LSKAVEEGYVGYL

-289 MITTKEA
+289 QITTKEA
-296 SVDVNVHPTKQEV
+296 AVDVNVHPTKQEV
-309 RFDDEMAIADIF
+309 RFDDEIAIADIF
-321 KSLIF
+321 KTLVF
-326 DRLHQREDIAEVT
+326 ERLHQREDIAEVT
-339 LDENVKEYAEE
+339 LDEEIEIEKEKEKSKP
-350 VAEEVA
+350 VAEER
-356 KDQQSS
+356 
-362 TIRQDVPMRK
+362 T
-372 IAESTVADPRLEPMA
+372 
-387 SEAESKQEEIVKE
+387 
-400 VAPEPFEK
+400 PEPFEK
-408 SRLEKMRQKI
+408 ARLQQMREKI
-418 TAQIHAD
+418 TKQIHAD
-425 TPYERKYQEYYQE
+425 TPYERKYQEFYQKRE
-438 KEKEQDQGQKEKFTY
+438 SDTNAHAPKQELPETSKPATY
-453 EQTTFLSEKA
+453 EQTSFLTREA
-463 RAKHRIIGQVFDTY
+463 RAKHHIIGQVFDTY

-493 AHEKVLFERMMKQLQ
+493 AHEKVLYERMMKQLKN
-508 DKEMTTQYVSPP
+508 KEMTTQYVSPP
-520 IIVSLTRAEQDILDR
+520 IILSLTRAEQDILER
-535 YEDVFSEL
+535 FADVFAEL
-543 GYVISSF
+543 GYVISPF

-564 FSFDVKEFFMELLA
+564 FSFDVKTFFMELLA
-578 SCGELKGNDG
+578 SCDSLKGNDG
-588 HDMIVEKVASMS
+588 HDMILEKIASMS
-600 CKAAVK
+600 CKAAIK
-606 GNNRLSYSE
+606 GNNQLSRPE
-615 IEELLDELLSLDNP
+615 IEALLEELLSLENP

>member
-1 MVRNKIAVLEKST
+1 MVRNKITVLEKST

-81 SKLRDASE
+81 SKLWDASE

-129 EGSKEI
+129 EGSKEV

-145 TTIMIYQLFFNTPA
+145 TTIMVYQLFFNTPA

-208 MDTIYQIYGRQI
+208 MDTIYQIYGRLI

-289 MITTKEA
+289 MIATKEA

-326 DRLHQREDIAEVT
+326 ERLHQREDIAEVT
-339 LDENVKEYAEE
+339 LDENVQA
-350 VAEEVA
+350 A
-356 KDQQSS
+356 
-362 TIRQDVPMRK
+362 PLRK
-372 IAESTVADPRLEPMA
+372 TTENDATDPGSESMTCEP
-387 SEAESKQEEIVKE
+387 ESKKEETIIE

-438 KEKEQDQGQKEKFTY
+438 KEKEQDQSREEKVTY
-453 EQTTFLSEKA
+453 EQTSFLSEQA

-520 IIVSLTRAEQDILDR
+520 IIVSLTRAEQDILKR
-535 YEDVFSEL
+535 YEEVFSEL

-606 GNNRLSYSE
+606 GNNRLSYPE
-615 IEELLDELLSLDNP
+615 IEELLDELLSLENP

>member
-1 MVRNKIAVLEKST
+1 MVRNKIAVLEKAT

-27 SSVVKELVENAIDAG
+27 ASVVKELVENAIDAG
-42 ASAITVEIK
+42 ADAITVEIK

-69 DELSVAFMRHST
+69 EELPVAFLRHST

-89 LADIHTLGFR
+89 LSDIHTLGFR

-114 ITKPADTLMGVRYVI
+114 ITKPQTELMGVRYVV
-129 EGSKEI
+129 EGSQEI
-135 SLDKIGAPDG
+135 SMDKIGAPDG
-145 TTIMIYQLFFNTPA
+145 TTIMVYQLFFNTPA
-159 RKKFLKTDTTEASY
+159 RKKFLKSDMTEASY

-179 RLALSHPDIS
+179 RLALSHPDVS
-189 FCFIS
+189 FLFIS

-208 MDTIYQIYGRQI
+208 IDTIYQIYGRQI

-232 LLKVSGFI
+232 LLMVSGFI

-266 LSKSVEEGYVGYL
+266 LSKAVEEGYVGYL

-289 MITTKEA
+289 QITTKEA
-296 SVDVNVHPTKQEV
+296 AVDVNVHPTKQEV
-309 RFDDEMAIADIF
+309 RFDDEIAIADIF
-321 KSLIF
+321 KTLVF
-326 DRLHQREDIAEVT
+326 ERLHQREDIAEVT
-339 LDENVKEYAEE
+339 LDEEIEKEKEQSKPVTEE
-350 VAEEVA
+350 R
-356 KDQQSS
+356 
-362 TIRQDVPMRK
+362 T
-372 IAESTVADPRLEPMA
+372 
-387 SEAESKQEEIVKE
+387 
-400 VAPEPFEK
+400 PEPFEK
-408 SRLEKMRQKI
+408 ARLQQMREKI
-418 TAQIHAD
+418 TKQIHAD
-425 TPYERKYQEYYQE
+425 TPYERKYQEFYQKRE
-438 KEKEQDQGQKEKFTY
+438 SDANAHAPKQELPETSKPATY
-453 EQTTFLSEKA
+453 EQTSFLTREA
-463 RAKHRIIGQVFDTY
+463 RAKHHIIGQVFDTY

-493 AHEKVLFERMMKQLQ
+493 AHEKVLYERMMKQLKN
-508 DKEMTTQYVSPP
+508 KEMTTQYVSPP
-520 IIVSLTRAEQDILDR
+520 IILSLTRAEQDILER
-535 YEDVFSEL
+535 FADVFAEL
-543 GYVISSF
+543 GYVISPF

-564 FSFDVKEFFMELLA
+564 FSFDVKTFFMELLA
-578 SCGELKGNDG
+578 SCDSLKGNDG
-588 HDMIVEKVASMS
+588 HDMILEKIASMS
-600 CKAAVK
+600 CKAAIK
-606 GNNRLSYSE
+606 GNNHLSRPE
-615 IEELLDELLSLDNP
+615 IEALLEELLSLENP

-634 GRPTIIAMT
+634 GRPTIISMT
-643 KYELEK
+643 KYEIEK

>member
-129 EGSKEI
+129 EDSKEV

-145 TTIMIYQLFFNTPA
+145 TTIMVYQLFFNTPA

-179 RLALSHPDIS
+179 RLALPHPDIS

-208 MDTIYQIYGRQI
+208 MDTIYQIYGRLI

-326 DRLHQREDIAEVT
+326 ERLHQREDIAEVT
-339 LDENVKEYAEE
+339 LDENVQA
-350 VAEEVA
+350 A
-356 KDQQSS
+356 
-362 TIRQDVPMRK
+362 PLRK
-372 IAESTVADPRLEPMA
+372 TTENDATDPGSESMTCEP
-387 SEAESKQEEIVKE
+387 ESKKEETIIE

-438 KEKEQDQGQKEKFTY
+438 KEKEQDQSREEKVTY
-453 EQTTFLSEKA
+453 EQTSFLSEQA

-520 IIVSLTRAEQDILDR
+520 IIVSLTRAERDILKR
-535 YEDVFSEL
+535 YEEVFSEL

-606 GNNRLSYSE
+606 GGNHLSAME
-615 IEELLDELLSLDNP
+615 ANELIDQLLKLDNP
-629 YHCPH
+629 YACPH
-634 GRPTIIAMT
+634 GRPTIISMSR
-643 KYELEK
+643 YELEK

>member
-129 EGSKEI
+129 EGSKEV

-145 TTIMIYQLFFNTPA
+145 TTIMVYQLFFNAPA

-208 MDTIYQIYGRQI
+208 MDTIYQIYGRLI

-326 DRLHQREDIAEVT
+326 ERLHQREDIVEVT
-339 LDENVKEYAEE
+339 LDENVQA
-350 VAEEVA
+350 A
-356 KDQQSS
+356 
-362 TIRQDVPMRK
+362 PLRK
-372 IAESTVADPRLEPMA
+372 TTENDATDPGSESMTCEP
-387 SEAESKQEEIVKE
+387 ESKKEETIIE

-438 KEKEQDQGQKEKFTY
+438 KEKEQDQSREEKVTY
-453 EQTTFLSEKA
+453 EQTSFLSEQA

-477 WLIEH
+477 WLVEH

-520 IIVSLTRAEQDILDR
+520 IIVSLTRAEQDILKR
-535 YEDVFSEL
+535 YEEVFSEL

-606 GNNRLSYSE
+606 GNNRLSYPE
-615 IEELLDELLSLDNP
+615 IAELLDELLSLENP

>member
-1 MVRNKIAVLEKST
+1 MVRNKITVLEKST

-129 EGSKEI
+129 EGSKEV

-145 TTIMIYQLFFNTPA
+145 TTIMVYQLFFNTPA

-208 MDTIYQIYGRQI
+208 MDTIYQIYGRLI

-326 DRLHQREDIAEVT
+326 ERLHQREDIVEVT
-339 LDENVKEYAEE
+339 LDENVQA
-350 VAEEVA
+350 A
-356 KDQQSS
+356 
-362 TIRQDVPMRK
+362 PLRK
-372 IAESTVADPRLEPMA
+372 TTENDATDPGSESMTCEP
-387 SEAESKQEEIVKE
+387 ESKKEETIIE

-438 KEKEQDQGQKEKFTY
+438 KEKEQDQSREEKVTY
-453 EQTTFLSEKA
+453 EQTSFLSEQA

-477 WLIEH
+477 WLVEH

-520 IIVSLTRAEQDILDR
+520 IIVSLTRAEQDILKR
-535 YEDVFSEL
+535 YEEVFSEL

-606 GNNRLSYSE
+606 GNNRLSYPE
-615 IEELLDELLSLDNP
+615 IEELLDELLSLENP

>member
-129 EGSKEI
+129 EGSKEV

-145 TTIMIYQLFFNTPA
+145 TTIMVYQLFFNTPA

-240 GNSNVARGNR
+240 GHSNVARGNR

-326 DRLHQREDIAEVT
+326 ERLYQREDIAEVT
-339 LDENVKEYAEE
+339 LDENVQA
-350 VAEEVA
+350 A
-356 KDQQSS
+356 SL
-362 TIRQDVPMRK
+362 RK
-372 IAESTVADPRLEPMA
+372 TTENDATDPGSESITCEP
-387 SEAESKQEEIVKE
+387 ESKKEETIIE

-438 KEKEQDQGQKEKFTY
+438 KEKEQEQSREEKVTY
-453 EQTTFLSEKA
+453 EQTSFLSEQA

-520 IIVSLTRAEQDILDR
+520 IIVSLTRAEQDILKR
-535 YEDVFSEL
+535 YEEVFSEL

-606 GNNRLSYSE
+606 GNNRLSYPE
-615 IEELLDELLSLDNP
+615 IEELLDELLSLENP

>member
-129 EGSKEI
+129 EDSKEV

-145 TTIMIYQLFFNTPA
+145 TTIMVYQLFFNTPA

-208 MDTIYQIYGRQI
+208 MDTIYQIYGRLI

-326 DRLHQREDIAEVT
+326 ERLHQREDIVEVT
-339 LDENVKEYAEE
+339 LDENVQA
-350 VAEEVA
+350 A
-356 KDQQSS
+356 
-362 TIRQDVPMRK
+362 PLRK
-372 IAESTVADPRLEPMA
+372 TTENDATDPGSESMTCEP
-387 SEAESKQEEIVKE
+387 ESKKEETIIE

-438 KEKEQDQGQKEKFTY
+438 KEKEPDQSREEKVTY
-453 EQTTFLSEKA
+453 EQTSFLSEQA

-477 WLIEH
+477 WLVEH

-520 IIVSLTRAEQDILDR
+520 IIVSLTRAEQDILKR
-535 YEDVFSEL
+535 YEEVFSEL

-606 GNNRLSYSE
+606 GNNRLSYPE
-615 IEELLDELLSLDNP
+615 IEELLDELLSLENP

>member
-129 EGSKEI
+129 EGSKEV

-145 TTIMIYQLFFNTPA
+145 TTIMVYQLFFNTPA

-326 DRLHQREDIAEVT
+326 ERLYQREDIAEVT
-339 LDENVKEYAEE
+339 LDENVQA
-350 VAEEVA
+350 A
-356 KDQQSS
+356 SL
-362 TIRQDVPMRK
+362 RK
-372 IAESTVADPRLEPMA
+372 TTENDATDPGSESMTCEP
-387 SEAESKQEEIVKE
+387 ESKKEETIIE

-408 SRLEKMRQKI
+408 SRLEKMLQKI

-438 KEKEQDQGQKEKFTY
+438 KEKEQDQSREEKVTY
-453 EQTTFLSEKA
+453 EQTSFLSEQA

-520 IIVSLTRAEQDILDR
+520 IIVSLTRAEQDILKR
-535 YEDVFSEL
+535 YEEVFSEL

-606 GNNRLSYSE
+606 GNNRLSYPE
-615 IEELLDELLSLDNP
+615 IEELLDELLSLENP

>member
-129 EGSKEI
+129 EGSKEV

-145 TTIMIYQLFFNTPA
+145 TTIMVYQLFFNTPA

-208 MDTIYQIYGRQI
+208 MDTIYQIYGRLI

-326 DRLHQREDIAEVT
+326 ERLHQREDIAEVT
-339 LDENVKEYAEE
+339 LDENVQA
-350 VAEEVA
+350 A
-356 KDQQSS
+356 
-362 TIRQDVPMRK
+362 PLRK
-372 IAESTVADPRLEPMA
+372 TTENDATDPGSESMTCEL
-387 SEAESKQEEIVKE
+387 ESKKEETIIE

-438 KEKEQDQGQKEKFTY
+438 KEKEQDQSREEKVTY
-453 EQTTFLSEKA
+453 EQTSFLSEQA

-520 IIVSLTRAEQDILDR
+520 IIVSLTRAEQDILKR
-535 YEDVFSEL
+535 YEEVFSEL

-606 GNNRLSYSE
+606 GNNRLSYPE
-615 IEELLDELLSLDNP
+615 IEELLDELLSLENP

>member
-1 MVRNKIAVLEKST
+1 MVRNKIAVLEKAT

-27 SSVVKELVENAIDAG
+27 ASVVKELVENAIDAG
-42 ASAITVEIK
+42 ADAITVEIK

-56 YIRITDNGCGIPE
+56 YIRITDNGCGISE
-69 DELSVAFMRHST
+69 EELPVAFLRHST

-89 LADIHTLGFR
+89 LSDIHTLGFR

-114 ITKPADTLMGVRYVI
+114 ITKPQTELMGVRYVV
-129 EGSKEI
+129 EGSQEV
-135 SLDKIGAPDG
+135 SMDKIGAPDG
-145 TTIMIYQLFFNTPA
+145 TTIMVYQLFFNTPA
-159 RKKFLKTDTTEASY
+159 RKKFLKSDMTEASY

-179 RLALSHPDIS
+179 RLALSHPDVS
-189 FCFIS
+189 FLFIS

-232 LLKVSGFI
+232 LLTVCGFI

-266 LSKSVEEGYVGYL
+266 LSKAVEEGYVGYL

-289 MITTKEA
+289 QITTKEA
-296 SVDVNVHPTKQEV
+296 AVDVNVHPTKQEV
-309 RFDDEMAIADIF
+309 RFDDEIAIADIF
-321 KSLIF
+321 KTLVF
-326 DRLHQREDIAEVT
+326 ERLHQREDIAEVT
-339 LDENVKEYAEE
+339 LDEEIEIEKEKEQSKP
-350 VAEEVA
+350 VAEER
-356 KDQQSS
+356 
-362 TIRQDVPMRK
+362 T
-372 IAESTVADPRLEPMA
+372 
-387 SEAESKQEEIVKE
+387 
-400 VAPEPFEK
+400 PEPFEK
-408 SRLEKMRQKI
+408 ARLQQMREKI
-418 TAQIHAD
+418 TKQIHAD
-425 TPYERKYQEYYQE
+425 TPYERKYQEFYQKRE
-438 KEKEQDQGQKEKFTY
+438 SDTNEHAPKQELPETSKPATY
-453 EQTTFLSEKA
+453 EQTSFLTREA
-463 RAKHRIIGQVFDTY
+463 RAKHHIIGQVFDTY

-493 AHEKVLFERMMKQLQ
+493 AHEKVLYERMMKQLKN
-508 DKEMTTQYVSPP
+508 KEMTTQYVSPP
-520 IIVSLTRAEQDILDR
+520 IILSLTRAEQDILER
-535 YEDVFSEL
+535 FADVFTEL
-543 GYVISSF
+543 GYVISPF
-550 GGNEF
+550 GGSEF

-564 FSFDVKEFFMELLA
+564 FSFDVKTFFMELLA
-578 SCGELKGNDG
+578 SCDSLKENDG
-588 HDMIVEKVASMS
+588 HDMILEKIASMS
-600 CKAAVK
+600 CKAAIK
-606 GNNRLSYSE
+606 GNNHLSRPE
-615 IEELLDELLSLDNP
+615 IEALLEELLSLDNP

>member
-129 EGSKEI
+129 EGSKEV

-145 TTIMIYQLFFNTPA
+145 TTIMVYQLFFNTPA

-326 DRLHQREDIAEVT
+326 ERLHQREDIAEVT
-339 LDENVKEYAEE
+339 LDENVQA
-350 VAEEVA
+350 A
-356 KDQQSS
+356 
-362 TIRQDVPMRK
+362 PLRK
-372 IAESTVADPRLEPMA
+372 TTENDATDPGSESMTCEP
-387 SEAESKQEEIVKE
+387 ESKKEETIIE

-438 KEKEQDQGQKEKFTY
+438 KEKEQDQSREEKVTY
-453 EQTTFLSEKA
+453 EQTSFLSEQA

-520 IIVSLTRAEQDILDR
+520 IIVSLTRAERDILKR
-535 YEDVFSEL
+535 YEEVFSEL

-606 GNNRLSYSE
+606 GNNRLSYPE
-615 IEELLDELLSLDNP
+615 IEELLDELLSLENP

>member
-1 MVRNKIAVLEKST
+1 MVRNKIAVLEKAT

-27 SSVVKELVENAIDAG
+27 ASVVKELVENAIDAG
-42 ASAITVEIK
+42 ADAITVEIK

-69 DELSVAFMRHST
+69 EELPVAFLRHST

-89 LADIHTLGFR
+89 LSDIHTLGFR

-114 ITKPADTLMGVRYVI
+114 ITKPQTELMGVRYVV
-129 EGSKEI
+129 EGSQEV
-135 SLDKIGAPDG
+135 SMDKIGAPDG
-145 TTIMIYQLFFNTPA
+145 TTIMVYQLFFNTPA
-159 RKKFLKTDTTEASY
+159 RKKFLKSDMTEASY

-179 RLALSHPDIS
+179 RLALSHPDVS
-189 FCFIS
+189 FLFIS

-232 LLKVSGFI
+232 LLMVSGFI

-266 LSKSVEEGYVGYL
+266 LSKAVEEGYVGYL

-289 MITTKEA
+289 QITTKEA
-296 SVDVNVHPTKQEV
+296 AVDVNVHPTKQEV
-309 RFDDEMAIADIF
+309 RFDDEIAIADIF
-321 KSLIF
+321 KTLVF
-326 DRLHQREDIAEVT
+326 ERLHQREDIAEVT
-339 LDENVKEYAEE
+339 LDEEIEKEKEQSKP
-350 VAEEVA
+350 VAEER
-356 KDQQSS
+356 
-362 TIRQDVPMRK
+362 T
-372 IAESTVADPRLEPMA
+372 
-387 SEAESKQEEIVKE
+387 
-400 VAPEPFEK
+400 PEPFEK
-408 SRLEKMRQKI
+408 ARLQQMREKI
-418 TAQIHAD
+418 TKQIHAD
-425 TPYERKYQEYYQE
+425 TPYERKYQEFYQKRE
-438 KEKEQDQGQKEKFTY
+438 SDTNAHAPKQELPETSKTATY
-453 EQTTFLSEKA
+453 EQTSFLTREA
-463 RAKHRIIGQVFDTY
+463 RAKHHIIGQVFDTY

-493 AHEKVLFERMMKQLQ
+493 AHEKVLYERMMKQLKN
-508 DKEMTTQYVSPP
+508 KEMTTQYVSPP
-520 IIVSLTRAEQDILDR
+520 IILSLTRAEQDILER
-535 YEDVFSEL
+535 FADVFAEL
-543 GYVISSF
+543 GYVISPF

-564 FSFDVKEFFMELLA
+564 FSFDVKTFFMELLA
-578 SCGELKGNDG
+578 SCDSLKGNDG
-588 HDMIVEKVASMS
+588 HDMILEKIASMS
-600 CKAAVK
+600 CKAAIK
-606 GNNRLSYSE
+606 GNNHLSRPE
-615 IEELLDELLSLDNP
+615 IETLLEELLSLENP

>member
-372 IAESTVADPRLEPMA
+372 IAESTVVDPRLEPMA

-438 KEKEQDQGQKEKFTY
+438 KEKEQDQGQEEKFTY

-606 GNNRLSYSE
+606 GNNRLSYPE
-615 IEELLDELLSLDNP
+615 IEKLLDELLSLDNP